1 MRFFLLRAIVLT
13 GASLLFSGATSAAS
27 FDCGKARRPLEKLI
41 CSSPELD
48 AADTRMGEVFKQ
60 VNAGFPLKG
69 FLLATQRV
77 FLSGYPYC
85 MTDDS
90 GKSLSGAE
98 AARRC
103 AAMVRA
109 RTAEIEAQALAK
121 VYSSADGKFTHDSLA
136 ILVYSVDGRR
146 RIRLWGNWMPD
157 AYNPQP
163 FPDGKLCDLD
173 EELKPVKGG
182 YTAAV
187 SDEAVFSIS
196 DASVNISDFIMCT
209 PRNGIGPGAYRRV
222 R

>member
-1 MRFFLLRAIVLT
+1 MRFIFLRTVVLT
-13 GASLLFSGATSAAS
+13 FSIALFSGNSLAAS
-27 FDCGKARRPLEKLI
+27 FDCGKAKRPLEKLI

-85 MTDDS
+85 MTDDT
-90 GKSLSGAE
+90 GKALSGTV

-103 AAMVRA
+103 AALVRA

-121 VYSSADGKFTHDSLA
+121 VYSNAGDKFTHDSLA
-136 ILVYSVDGRR
+136 ILVYSSDGRK

-182 YTAAV
+182 YRIDM

-196 DASVNISDFIMCT
+196 DTSVNISEYIMCT
-209 PRNGIGPGAYRRV
+209 PRNGIGPGSYRRA